1 MNITC
6 LHVVPACTE
15 WYIDIQLK
23 RLHTFG
29 FWGGPYHVGP
39 LFIKAFGGRGHSYV
53 YMYVRAKILT
63 ANEWLC
69 NCCTDVFESYII
81 MKAVKSDLRV
91 DVHAVNL
98 FCNLLNNQE

>member
-1 MNITC
+1 
-6 LHVVPACTE
+6 
-15 WYIDIQLK
+15 
-23 RLHTFG
+23 
-29 FWGGPYHVGP
+29 
-39 LFIKAFGGRGHSYV
+39 
-53 YMYVRAKILT
+53 MYVWAKILT
-63 ANEWLC
+63 ANEWLG